1 VNSGGVEQAM
11 LAFSQVS
18 QSLLESYETLAR
30 RAEYVEEEL
39 GRTNRELEERVAEL
53 DTVKRHLEAIL
64 ESLPSG
70 VIVRDDSGCIT
81 RVNEA
86 AARLLGRPESELEGE
101 RVVEGLRGPLE
112 DDDRAATWEE
122 RELRRTDGSRVVIAA
137 RCSSVVTRSGEP
149 LGSVE
154 IVDDRTEL
162 TRIAERM
169 HQQSKM
175 AALGTMAGGI
185 AHEIR
190 NPLNAIRG
198 FAALLRREL
207 TGKGK
212 CGRWS
217 ERIVDGVGEVDSI
230 ITSMLTFAEPESLR
244 MEAFSLRAL
253 AEESVALVVSNAPAP
268 GFAHDIEI
276 HGRDLELR
284 ADRIKLRQAL
294 RNLVVNAIDAQ
305 PGVGSVRIDLAR
317 DQDEVVLRV
326 SDAGP
331 GLDPELARK
340 VTEPFFT
347 TRAEGTGLGLALV
360 HSIARL
366 HGGRLEIA
374 PEPSALGGAEFR
386 IRLPFVSPD

>member
-1 VNSGGVEQAM
+1 
-11 LAFSQVS
+11 
-18 QSLLESYETLAR
+18 
-30 RAEYVEEEL
+30 
-39 GRTNRELEERVAEL
+39 
-53 DTVKRHLEAIL
+53 
-64 ESLPSG
+64 
-70 VIVRDDSGCIT
+70 
-81 RVNEA
+81 
-86 AARLLGRPESELEGE
+86 
-101 RVVEGLRGPLE
+101 
-112 DDDRAATWEE
+112 
-122 RELRRTDGSRVVIAA
+122 
-137 RCSSVVTRSGEP
+137 
-149 LGSVE
+149 
-154 IVDDRTEL
+154 
-162 TRIAERM
+162 
-169 HQQSKM
+169 
-175 AALGTMAGGI
+175 
-185 AHEIR
+185 
-190 NPLNAIRG
+190 
-198 FAALLRREL
+198 
-207 TGKGK
+207 
-212 CGRWS
+212 
-217 ERIVDGVGEVDSI
+217 VGEVDSI